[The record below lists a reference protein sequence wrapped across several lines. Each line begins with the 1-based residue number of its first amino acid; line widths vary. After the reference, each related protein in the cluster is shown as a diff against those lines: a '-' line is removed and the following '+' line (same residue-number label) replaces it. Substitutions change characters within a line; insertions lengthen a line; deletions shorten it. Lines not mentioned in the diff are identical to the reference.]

1 MQIRKTGNPYPQ
13 QQFHSVRRVAF
24 ALTHTPSVLGGIIAH
39 CESGQTICMIRVQFT
54 TLGTHNSLNAPFQKY
69 PDIRHKASRQT
80 CVRANTPTWSPGQ
93 LPLQRLQ
100 RVTQRRSRMA
110 PHITRRKLPL
120 MVERRWNNHA
130 ARLLNEHAP
139 TAPLG
144 KMQSE
149 WRCRANAHFDMPKTL
164 LC

>member
-24 ALTHTPSVLGGIIAH
+24 ALTHTPSVVGGIVAH
-39 CESGQTICMIRVQFT
+39 RESGQTICVIRAQFT
-54 TLGTHNSLNAPFQKY
+54 TLGTHNSLNAPFQEY

-80 CVRANTPTWSPGQ
+80 CVRANTPTLSPGQ
-93 LPLQRLQ
+93 LRLQRLQ
-100 RVTQRRSRMA
+100 MVPQRPSRMA
-110 PHITRRKLPL
+110 SHMTRRKLPL
-120 MVERRWNNHA
+120 LVEQRWNNHA

-144 KMQSE
+144 TMQSE
-149 WRCRANAHFDMPKTL
+149 WRRRASVHFDMPTTPI
-164 LC
+164 C